1 LPRCRGDGLSADV
14 SLSISGKLRTF
25 LRRLIAVAIVAVSL
39 VGFALV
45 MTAPDPSKQTGV
57 GGRSGGGM
65 GGGGGQGRRLAAP
78 QSSVPVP
85 VLIAQAR
92 TADVPVYFEGVG
104 TARALNLVTV
114 RSQVDGKLIS
124 VNFHEGDNVRRGDV
138 LARIDPATFQ
148 AQFDQATAKKALDE
162 AQLANARR
170 DLERYTNLVKANAVS
185 QQQLD
190 TTRSQV
196 AQLEAQVRFDEAVID
211 NARALLD
218 YCTIT
223 APIDGRLGIRLVDE
237 GNFVQ
242 ASDPT
247 GIVMLTQMRPMA
259 VLFVLPQQQLQRVS
273 TAFAA
278 GALRA
283 EATDFYRNR
292 VLDRGKLQ
300 VIDNQIDQ
308 STGTV
313 QLKAEFPNQDLQLWP
328 GQPVNVRLLIDT
340 LRQVVVVPNSAVQR
354 GPNGTFVYLIEP
366 DDTVVVRSVTV
377 MQQDE
382 SGAVVADG
390 VKQSD
395 RIVVTSL
402 FGQLAE
408 GRRVSIQGEVSEPSG
423 ATASSR
429 GRGEGSGQARGG
441 GARQRREGA
450 ASQAVGAG
458 RGGTP

>member
-1 LPRCRGDGLSADV
+1 M
-14 SLSISGKLRTF
+14 
-25 LRRLIAVAIVAVSL
+25 AVAIVAVPL
-39 VGFALV
+39 VGFALI
-45 MTAPDPSKQTGV
+45 MIAPEPPKQTGA
-57 GGRSGGGM
+57 GGQSGGGM
-65 GGGGGQGRRLAAP
+65 GGGGRQARRLTP
-78 QSSVPVP
+78 QSSVPVLVAP
-85 VLIAQAR
+85 AR

-104 TARALNLVTV
+104 TARGLNSVTV

-124 VNFHEGDNVRRGDV
+124 VNFREGDNVRRGDV
-138 LARIDPATFQ
+138 LARVDPATFQ
-148 AQFDQATAKKALDE
+148 AQLDAATAKKALDE

-196 AQLEAQVRFDEAVID
+196 AQLEAQVRVDQAAID
-211 NARALLD
+211 NARAFLD

-242 ASDPT
+242 AADPT
-247 GIVMLTQMRPMA
+247 AIVMLTQMRPMA
-259 VLFVLPQQQLQRVS
+259 VLFVLPQQELQRVS

-283 EATDFYRNR
+283 EATDIYRNR

-328 GQPVNVRLLIDT
+328 GQTVDVRLLIDT
-340 LRQVVVVPNSAVQR
+340 LRQVVVVPTSAVQR
-354 GPNGTFVYLIEP
+354 GPNGTFVYLVEP

-377 MQQDE
+377 IQQDD
-382 SGAVVADG
+382 SAAVIGDG
-390 VKQSD
+390 VKPSD
-395 RIVVTSL
+395 RVVTAG
-402 FGQLAE
+402 FAQLAE
-408 GRRVSIQGEVSEPSG
+408 GRPVSLQGEVSEPSG
-423 ATASSR
+423 ATATPR
-429 GRGEGSGQARGG
+429 GRGEGRGQGRGQGRGG
-441 GARQRREGA
+441 GARQRREGE

-458 RGGTP
+458 RGGTQ